1 MQRLRGAARIGMS
14 GGTLEVFAV
23 RITPCWT
30 TQCFPEDCESNRW
43 TPSVATKCAAK
54 TLSN

>member
-23 RITPCWT
+23 RITL
-30 TQCFPEDCESNRW
+30 R
-43 TPSVATKCAAK
+43 
-54 TLSN
+54 